1 MLPLS
6 DQTALHQYTTLAPA
20 FARCPRCG
28 ALSQRNEIRRRSFWM
43 PDLERPRIWHFDTG
57 CYLRLSTTIQR
68 ETPNRSSV
76 TVSARRGTGPGCQ
89 PPDRARGAAA

>member
-1 MLPLS
+1 MIRFVEHRIADKRILRLIQKWLNAGVMEDGRWKASNRGTPQGATISPL
-6 DQTALHQYTTLAPA
+6 LA
-20 FARCPRCG
+20 
-28 ALSQRNEIRRRSFWM
+28 NI
-43 PDLERPRIWHFDTG
+43 
-57 CYLRLSTTIQR
+57 YLRLSTTIQR